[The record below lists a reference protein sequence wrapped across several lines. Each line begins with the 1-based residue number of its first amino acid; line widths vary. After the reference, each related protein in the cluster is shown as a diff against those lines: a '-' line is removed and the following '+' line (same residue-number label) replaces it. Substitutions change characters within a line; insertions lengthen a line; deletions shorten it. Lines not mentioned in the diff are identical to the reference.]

1 MNDVTLRDYFAARV
15 MQSLLAAS
23 ASLDEDEELSFG
35 SATVNGVGSSI
46 EVQGEEN
53 GITFQYSWAR
63 YYADEAYVIA
73 DAMIKARELKDD

>member
-1 MNDVTLRDYFAARV
+1 MNDITLRDYFAARV

-35 SATVNGVGSSI
+35 SASVVGVGSLI

-73 DAMIKARELKDD
+73 DAMIKARGHKYE